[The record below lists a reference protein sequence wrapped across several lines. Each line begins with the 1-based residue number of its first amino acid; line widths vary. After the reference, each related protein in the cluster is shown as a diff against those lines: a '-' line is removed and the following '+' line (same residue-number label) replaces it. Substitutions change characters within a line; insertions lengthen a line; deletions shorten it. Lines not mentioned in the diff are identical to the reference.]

1 MNTLSGGF
9 QSISKCAALLRS
21 GEVLGIPTETVYGL
35 AANAF
40 DEKAVA
46 KIFAA
51 KDRPTFDPLIVH
63 IPTGW
68 GSLRKLD
75 ELGIT
80 DSSLLSLEAKTV
92 SEALMKAF
100 WPGPF
105 TLVLPRGRKIP
116 DLVTSGLAT
125 VGVRMPRHTITQDLL
140 KTLQLPLAAPSANR
154 FGRISPTTSSAVVS
168 ELRGRVQ
175 YVLEG
180 GPCEVGLESTIVHIA
195 PDATLT
201 LLRPGAISRQELAEV
216 SGCEVRLPDPASSS
230 RSSAEL
236 APGMLAS
243 HYAPGK
249 SLSLGSLEEFR
260 LLRKRQPDTR
270 WGALVFD
277 VQSVSILHA
286 EGVTLEPVV
295 FELLS
300 SGGDWL
306 EAARNLFG
314 ALRRLDELNSVDQ
327 IFAEDPRTTGLAD
340 RAGGMATAIL
350 DRLTRAAA
358 PRH

>member
-1 MNTLSGGF
+1 MNALSGGF
-9 QSISKCAALLRS
+9 QSLQKCAALLRS
-21 GEVLGIPTETVYGL
+21 GDVLGIPTETVYGL

-75 ELGIT
+75 ELDIT
-80 DSSLLSLEAKTV
+80 NSSLLSLEAKTIA
-92 SEALMKAF
+92 EKFIKGF

-105 TLVLPRGRKIP
+105 TMVLPRGSKIP
-116 DLVTSGLAT
+116 DLVTSGLTT

-154 FGRISPTTSSAVVS
+154 FGRISPTTSSAVMS
-168 ELRGRVQ
+168 ELNGRVQ

-180 GPCEVGLESTIVHIA
+180 GPCEVGLESTIIHIA

-201 LLRPGAISRQELAEV
+201 LLRPGAISREELSQV
-216 SGCEVRLPDPASSS
+216 SGREVRIPDKSSAAK
-230 RSSAEL
+230 SSAEL

-249 SLSLGSLEEFR
+249 PLTLASIEEFR
-260 LLRKRQPDTR
+260 AQLDTHPEKR
-270 WGALVFD
+270 WGVLLLDPASAERLKATAQHSSLV
-277 VQSVSILHA
+277 I
-286 EGVTLEPVV
+286 EK
-295 FELLS
+295 LS
-300 SGGDWL
+300 QDGDWA
-306 EAARNLFG
+306 EAARGLFG
-314 ALRRLDELNSVDQ
+314 ALRRLDELTLVDR
-327 IFAEDPRTTGLAD
+327 IFAEDPRGTTLPE
-340 RAGGMATAIL
+340 RSGGMASAIL

>member
-9 QSISKCAALLRS
+9 QSIQKCATLLRS

-63 IPTGW
+63 VATGW

-80 DSSLLSLEAKTV
+80 DSALLSIEARSIAEKF
-92 SEALMKAF
+92 MKAF

-105 TLVLPRGRKIP
+105 TMVLPRGSRIP
-116 DLVTSGLAT
+116 DLVTSGLST

-140 KTLQLPLAAPSANR
+140 RTLQLPLAAPSANR
-154 FGRISPTTSSAVVS
+154 FGRISPTTSSAVAS
-168 ELRGRVQ
+168 ELGGRVQ

-201 LLRPGAISRQELAEV
+201 LLRPGAISREELAQV
-216 SGCEVRLPDPASSS
+216 SGREVALADKTTTGK
-230 RSSAEL
+230 SSAEL

-249 SLSLGSLEEFR
+249 SLTLGSIEDLSLKLAETPGIRWGVLLLDPASESRLQENSKSRVTVERLSEEGDWSDSARR
-260 LLRKRQPDTR
+260 LFSTLRK
-270 WGALVFD
+270 
-277 VQSVSILHA
+277 
-286 EGVTLEPVV
+286 
-295 FELLS
+295 
-300 SGGDWL
+300 
-306 EAARNLFG
+306 
-314 ALRRLDELNSVDQ
+314 LDELGTVDRM
-327 IFAEDPRTTGLAD
+327 FAEDPRTTTLPE
-340 RAGGMATAIL
+340 RLGGMAAAIL